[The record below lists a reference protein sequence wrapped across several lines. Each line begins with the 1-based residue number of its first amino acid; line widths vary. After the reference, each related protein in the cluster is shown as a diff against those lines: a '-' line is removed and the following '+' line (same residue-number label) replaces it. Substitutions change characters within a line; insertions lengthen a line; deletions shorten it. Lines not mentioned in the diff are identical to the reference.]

1 MNRRVYRLKKQFME
15 DAVGEMLG
23 RDAVPNAG
31 PQPDYSDLRYWA
43 CSPEKKNASDHCP
56 SGLGNEEKTQKADVF
71 YLYPTTYVSKLNPLI
86 PLRDVDDKGVLLA
99 SMKKASWNADLS
111 DEHLNHLTDVRAIQ
125 NQATAFN
132 ASCRV
137 FAPLY
142 RQAHIKAFFA
152 PHSKPSQK
160 AFDMAYNDIV
170 DAFEYY
176 LDHYNQGRPIVIA
189 THSQGTLHGIRLL
202 KDYFDGKPLQK
213 QLVCAYL
220 VGYRLPKYMFDHI
233 PLGKSPDAIG
243 CVVGWRSFQEGIF
256 TPDIKTENGDSLCVN
271 PLTWTT
277 SLENVDK
284 EANTGVL
291 MGLNKLVPGEVGAR
305 IEPSSN
311 MLWVSLAGLSAKVMG
326 QIKNLHSFDYNLF
339 WMNIRENVRLRV
351 ETYCRDKNIDN
362 STKIL

>member
-1 MNRRVYRLKKQFME
+1 MNGQVYRLKKQFVE

-23 RDAVPNAG
+23 RYAAPNAG

-43 CSPEKKNASDHCP
+43 CSPEKKDASDHCP
-56 SGLGNEEKTQKADVF
+56 SSLEGEENNQEADVF
-71 YLYPTTYVSKLNPLI
+71 YLYPTTYVSKINPLI
-86 PLRDVDDKGVLLA
+86 PLHEADDKNALLA

-111 DEHLNHLTDVRAIQ
+111 DMHLNHLTDVRAIQ

-152 PHSKPSQK
+152 PYSKQSQA
-160 AFDMAYNDIV
+160 AFNIAYNDIV

-220 VGYRLPKYMFDHI
+220 VGYRLPKDVFDYI
-233 PLGKSPDAIG
+233 PLGESPDATG
-243 CVVGWRSFQEGIF
+243 CVVGWRSFQEGTL
-256 TPDIKTENGDSLCVN
+256 TPDIMAEKGDSLCVN
-271 PLTWTT
+271 PLTWTSSAVSAT
-277 SLENVDK
+277 KDR
-284 EANTGVL
+284 NTGVL
-291 MGLNKLVPGEVGAR
+291 MGLNKLIIGEVSAR
-305 IEPSSN
+305 IESSSN
-311 MLWVSLAGLSAKVMG
+311 VLWVSLTGLSAKVMG
-326 QIKNLHSFDYNLF
+326 KIKNLHSFDYNLF

-351 ETYCRDKNIDN
+351 DTFVNKSR
-362 STKIL
+362 